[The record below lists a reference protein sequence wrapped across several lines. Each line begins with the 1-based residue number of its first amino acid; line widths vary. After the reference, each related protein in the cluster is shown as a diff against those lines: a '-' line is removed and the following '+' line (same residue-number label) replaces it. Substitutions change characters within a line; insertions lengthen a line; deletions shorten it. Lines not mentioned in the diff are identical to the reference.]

1 MLFDFWKKNREKA
14 QNDEES
20 TFEHDFRLALTSLE
34 KKLHNVESTEVITKE
49 SIKATC
55 LFHDADW
62 CGILIADYGTRVY
75 SPVAWYERSTGGM
88 TPTLFKENEFFEDY
102 PRWVDALASG
112 EPVIIEDAEAL
123 KETNPEEYAHYRR
136 LNAHGIIGAPFGDR
150 PTGFLVVRNPKRYKT
165 IPDFVKMTAFVGLS
179 TYYLQE
185 LMEGM
190 DMIRGSDAQNQE
202 TGASVRINLFGV
214 PEIKTAHGSINELQ
228 YKSVNG
234 WKLLTYLT
242 LKKRPVPAR
251 VIAADIWP
259 DIELENQTDNI
270 RGMIY
275 RFRTKLSFLEPGDLI
290 TNNQLGYCLNPEIP
304 FSCDLYE
311 FEELYQQ
318 AEKEKRLQP
327 RVALLKRANE
337 LYRGAVFEQYSDEPW
352 LMNDVNHYGLLYL
365 QVTSALM
372 GSLAELQDYQCIQ
385 DYASRSLKIMP
396 GNVHAYYW
404 MIVSLNRLGGS
415 ELAKR
420 EMLAAKG
427 ALTEEEYAELTER
440 VKAEMERREASLP
453 RV

>member
-1 MLFDFWKKNREKA
+1 
-14 QNDEES
+14 
-20 TFEHDFRLALTSLE
+20 
-34 KKLHNVESTEVITKE
+34 
-49 SIKATC
+49 
-55 LFHDADW
+55 
-62 CGILIADYGTRVY
+62 
-75 SPVAWYERSTGGM
+75 
-88 TPTLFKENEFFEDY
+88 
-102 PRWVDALASG
+102 
-112 EPVIIEDAEAL
+112 
-123 KETNPEEYAHYRR
+123 
-136 LNAHGIIGAPFGDR
+136 
-150 PTGFLVVRNPKRYKT
+150 
-165 IPDFVKMTAFVGLS
+165 
-179 TYYLQE
+179 
-185 LMEGM
+185 M

-202 TGASVRINLFGV
+202 TGASV
-214 PEIKTAHGSINELQ
+214 
-228 YKSVNG
+228 
-234 WKLLTYLT
+234 
-242 LKKRPVPAR
+242 
-251 VIAADIWP
+251 
-259 DIELENQTDNI
+259 
-270 RGMIY
+270 
-275 RFRTKLSFLEPGDLI
+275 RTKLSFLEPGDLI

-327 RVALLKRANE
+327 RVARLKRANE

-352 LMNDVNHYGLLYL
+352 PMNDVNHYGLLYL

-372 GSLAELQDYQCIQ
+372 ESLAELQDYQCIQ

-453 RV
+453 GV

>member
-1 MLFDFWKKNREKA
+1 M
-14 QNDEES
+14 
-20 TFEHDFRLALTSLE
+20 
-34 KKLHNVESTEVITKE
+34 
-49 SIKATC
+49 
-55 LFHDADW
+55 
-62 CGILIADYGTRVY
+62 
-75 SPVAWYERSTGGM
+75 
-88 TPTLFKENEFFEDY
+88 
-102 PRWVDALASG
+102 
-112 EPVIIEDAEAL
+112 
-123 KETNPEEYAHYRR
+123 
-136 LNAHGIIGAPFGDR
+136 
-150 PTGFLVVRNPKRYKT
+150 
-165 IPDFVKMTAFVGLS
+165 
-179 TYYLQE
+179 
-185 LMEGM
+185 
-190 DMIRGSDAQNQE
+190 
-202 TGASVRINLFGV
+202 
-214 PEIKTAHGSINELQ
+214 
-228 YKSVNG
+228 
-234 WKLLTYLT
+234 
-242 LKKRPVPAR
+242 KKRPVPAR

-372 GSLAELQDYQCIQ
+372 ESLAELQDYQCIQ

-415 ELAKR
+415 EFVGGK
-420 EMLAAKG
+420 
-427 ALTEEEYAELTER
+427 Y
-440 VKAEMERREASLP
+440 VKYTLYPVLGEKARNNGHVVYSRIS
-453 RV
+453 R

>member
-1 MLFDFWKKNREKA
+1 
-14 QNDEES
+14 
-20 TFEHDFRLALTSLE
+20 
-34 KKLHNVESTEVITKE
+34 
-49 SIKATC
+49 
-55 LFHDADW
+55 
-62 CGILIADYGTRVY
+62 
-75 SPVAWYERSTGGM
+75 
-88 TPTLFKENEFFEDY
+88 
-102 PRWVDALASG
+102 
-112 EPVIIEDAEAL
+112 
-123 KETNPEEYAHYRR
+123 
-136 LNAHGIIGAPFGDR
+136 
-150 PTGFLVVRNPKRYKT
+150 
-165 IPDFVKMTAFVGLS
+165 MTAFVGLS

-202 TGASVRINLFGV
+202 TGASVR
-214 PEIKTAHGSINELQ
+214 
-228 YKSVNG
+228 
-234 WKLLTYLT
+234 
-242 LKKRPVPAR
+242 
-251 VIAADIWP
+251 
-259 DIELENQTDNI
+259 
-270 RGMIY
+270 
-275 RFRTKLSFLEPGDLI
+275 TKQSFLEPGDLI

-372 GSLAELQDYQCIQ
+372 ESLAELQDYQCIQ

-440 VKAEMERREASLP
+440 E
-453 RV
+453 